1 VKNIFPLTTVEDW
14 VRNPDKQLH
23 NASIIW
29 KVVNSTFHLV
39 GNWLIWKVGK
49 GEKVQIGL
57 DPWIGSKGLHRLPPW
72 LIQDLRSKGFYTLRQ
87 IVNWER
93 STNWQQQWLTWEEM
107 GLREE
112 FVEEWKGYIEV
123 LKDNNVKI

>member
-1 VKNIFPLTTVEDW
+1 MFGGFYREKGLWVQVISEKYISPTTVEDW

-29 KVVNSTFHLV
+29 KVVNSAFHLV

-72 LIQDLRSKGFYTLRQ
+72 LIQDLRSKGFYILDK
-87 IVNWER
+87 
-93 STNWQQQWLTWEEM
+93 L
-107 GLREE
+107 
-112 FVEEWKGYIEV
+112 
-123 LKDNNVKI
+123 